1 MFFTD
6 TVLFCFFLNKLE
18 ICGNPALSKS
28 ISPVFQQHF
37 LTLCLCHIFVILK
50 KYRVFRLLVMEIFV
64 SHLHHYC
71 CKCFVAS
78 LHPRKAVNLTR
89 NVCSDCFNRLFPISF
104 LFFRPSHCLTHST
117 RPINNLIA
125 ASSVFKRKEE
135 LVTHL
140 TLNQKVEMIKLSEEG
155 MLKAGVGWKLGLLHQ
170 TAKLWMWTK
179 RMWWKLKMLLWWI
192 QEWEKSETALLLI
205 RRKF

>member
-1 MFFTD
+1 MATLRW
-6 TVLFCFFLNKLE
+6 VS
-18 ICGNPALSKS
+18 LSVQFSNS
-28 ISPVFQQHF
+28 ISSLCVSVTF
-37 LTLCLCHIFVILK
+37 LWFLKNTEFFAYLSWRSLSVIFI
-50 KYRVFRLLVMEIFV
+50 IT
-64 SHLHHYC
+64 
-71 CKCFVAS
+71 
-78 LHPRKAVNLTR
+78 AVNVLWH
-89 NVCSDCFNRLFPISF
+89 RLFPISF